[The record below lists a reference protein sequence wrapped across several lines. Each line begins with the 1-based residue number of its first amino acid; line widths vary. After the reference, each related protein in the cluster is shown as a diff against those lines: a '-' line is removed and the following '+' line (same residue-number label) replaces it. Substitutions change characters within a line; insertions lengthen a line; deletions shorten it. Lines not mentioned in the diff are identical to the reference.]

1 MRVLFF
7 LLPAIFRGEPFVQEG
22 ALMYQVLYRK
32 WRPKTFADVVGQ
44 PHVTETLKNEL
55 ISGRIAHAYLF
66 TGSRGTGKTTCA
78 KIFAKAVNC
87 LHPVDGNPCGECE
100 ICRGIEDESI
110 MDVTEMDAASN
121 RKIED
126 IRDLLEEI
134 RYTPAQARYRVFI
147 VDEVH
152 MLTVEAFNA
161 LLKTLEEPPSYVLFI
176 LATTEPHKLPAT
188 ILSRCQRFDFHRV
201 TPRAICDRLQFI
213 AREEGGDIDDEAG
226 LMIARL
232 ADGGMRDALSIL
244 DQAMGKSKQVN
255 ALTVCETVGMAGTGY
270 ISEMA
275 GDIARRDS
283 AALMKLV
290 DELYGNSKDMLRLCE
305 ELIGYFRSIMI
316 LCTVKDSEGLI
327 VASEAELT
335 ELKQAASRFTSARAI
350 EILNLLQS
358 SCERM
363 SRGVNKRVE
372 METALIRICG
382 VPDNGTSSAQPSQ
395 QTRPAA
401 VPDQSAVINSLLSRV
416 ESLERTIRSLQAG
429 RSAGQ
434 TVPIFGSTSEPG
446 GKSASD
452 KGTVSANVRELS
464 DAAAPYGEWNR
475 VLEALQDANQAA
487 YSVLTNSKA
496 YVSGKYLLIETGN
509 FGRDMLRNTQ
519 VKDSIRTIVRQ
530 ISGIDCRLGPYSP
543 SRAGQINPDGQIDR
557 TDNTP
562 LAAAGKIMQRAKQAG
577 IDVEENE

>member
-1 MRVLFF
+1 
-7 LLPAIFRGEPFVQEG
+7 
-22 ALMYQVLYRK
+22 MYQVLYRK

-55 ISGRIAHAYLF
+55 LSGRIAHAYLF

-87 LHPVDGNPCGECE
+87 LSPVDGNPCCECE

-134 RYTPAQARYRVFI
+134 RYTPAQAKYRVFI
-147 VDEVH
+147 IDEVH

-161 LLKTLEEPPSYVLFI
+161 LLKTLEEPPSYVIFI

-201 TPRAICDRLQFI
+201 APQAICDRLKYI
-213 AREEGGDIDDEAG
+213 AQQEGGDMDDEAG

-244 DQAMGKSKQVN
+244 DQAMGKSRQVN

-270 ISEMA
+270 ISEIA
-275 GDIARRDS
+275 GDVARRDP
-283 AALMKLV
+283 ANLMKLIS
-290 DELYGNSKDMLRLCE
+290 ELYANSKDMIRLCD
-305 ELIGYFRSIMI
+305 ELISYFRSIMI
-316 LCTVKDSEGLI
+316 LSTVKDADGLI

-335 ELKQAASRFTSARAI
+335 ELKQMASQFTPARAI

-358 SCERM
+358 SYEKM

-372 METALIRICG
+372 METVLIRACG
-382 VPDNGTSSAQPSQ
+382 VPDSGTQTAQPA
-395 QTRPAA
+395 PAA
-401 VPDQSAVINSLLSRV
+401 RPQPAPDQSAAISSLLSRV
-416 ESLERTIRSLQAG
+416 ESLERMARSGMPGG
-429 RSAGQ
+429 RPGPQ
-434 TVPIFGSTSEPG
+434 TVPIFGSTSDPG
-446 GKSASD
+446 SRSASD
-452 KGTVSANVRELS
+452 KGGTSVNGRELS
-464 DAAAPYGEWNR
+464 DSAKPYAEWSR
-475 VLEALQDANQAA
+475 VLEALKESNQAA
-487 YSVLTNSKA
+487 YSVLTNSRA
-496 YVSGKYLLIETGN
+496 FISGKYLLIETGS
-509 FGRDMLRNTQ
+509 FGRDMLRNSQ
-519 VKDSIRTIVRQ
+519 VKDSIKTIVRQ
-530 ISGIDCRLGPYSP
+530 ISGIDCALGPYTP
-543 SRAGQINPDGQIDR
+543 SGAAQSDPAQQNNQ
-557 TDNTP
+557 TENAP
-562 LAAAGKIMQRAKQAG
+562 LAAAEKIIRRARQAG
-577 IDVEENE
+577 IDVEEN

>member
-1 MRVLFF
+1 
-7 LLPAIFRGEPFVQEG
+7 
-22 ALMYQVLYRK
+22 MYQVLYRK

-55 ISGRIAHAYLF
+55 ITGRIAHAYLF

-87 LHPVDGNPCGECE
+87 LHPAQGNPCGECE

-134 RYTPAQARYRVFI
+134 RYTPAQAKYRVFI

-152 MLTVEAFNA
+152 MLTTEAFNA
-161 LLKTLEEPPSYVLFI
+161 LLKTLEEPPSYVIFI

-201 TPRAICDRLQFI
+201 TPKAICDRLKYI
-213 AREEGGDIDDEAG
+213 ARQEGGDLDDEAG

-232 ADGGMRDALSIL
+232 ADGGMRDAISIL

-270 ISEMA
+270 INEIA
-275 GDIARRDS
+275 GDIAKRDP
-283 AALMKLV
+283 AALMKLIS
-290 DELYGNSKDMLRLCE
+290 ELYANSKDMIRLCD

-316 LCTVKDSEGLI
+316 LCTVKDSDGLI
-327 VASEAELT
+327 IASEAELT
-335 ELKQAASRFTSARAI
+335 ELKQAAAQFTPARAI

-358 SCERM
+358 SYEKM

-372 METALIRICG
+372 METVLIKICG
-382 VPDNGTSSAQPSQ
+382 IPDNGPQTTKSSQPVRQ
-395 QTRPAA
+395 QAA
-401 VPDQSAVINSLLSRV
+401 PDQSAVINSLLSRI
-416 ESLERTIRSLQAG
+416 ESLERTVRSGLLQSRPTA
-429 RSAGQ
+429 Q
-434 TVPIFGSTSEPG
+434 TVPIYGSTSEPG
-446 GKSASD
+446 S
-452 KGTVSANVRELS
+452 KGTGEKGGASVNVRELS
-464 DAAAPYGEWNR
+464 DSAQLYGDWTR
-475 VLEALQDANQAA
+475 VIEVLQDANQAA
-487 YSVLTNSKA
+487 YSVLADSRAFIN
-496 YVSGKYLLIETGN
+496 GKYLLIETGG
-509 FGRDMLRNTQ
+509 FGRDMLKSSQ
-519 VKDSIRTIVRQ
+519 VKDSIKNIVKQ
-530 ISGIDCRLGPYSP
+530 ISGIDCRLGPYTP
-543 SRAGQINPDGQIDR
+543 SGAVQNNLSENKYRSND
-557 TDNTP
+557 TH
-562 LAAAGKIMQRAKQAG
+562 LASAEKIMQRAQEAG
-577 IDVEENE
+577 VDVEED